1 MTLNGCLLLILLTL
15 SDAFSQSAAAE
26 TSLSTPLQY
35 SLYEEL
41 HAGTVVGNV
50 RRDSNISSRY
60 TEDEAL
66 ILRFSFRQSLSTSWK
81 LFTIDESDGVIRTA
95 QVLDRDVLCAASPS
109 SPCDLV
115 LDVAVKPLQ
124 YFEMIKVVVRLV
136 DVNDN
141 APRFRESRV
150 AVSVAETS
158 LPGALFPLPVA
169 EDADSGRLG
178 VQEYQLLSDFDGF
191 ELKVSDHVDGS
202 KDVRL
207 RLAKSVD
214 RETVEQFHAVLLA
227 LDGGVP
233 QKSGSISVEIV
244 VLDANDN
251 SPRFENSS
259 YEVSIEENAPPATT
273 IVRVLAT
280 DPDQGLNGEVVYSFT
295 DQTDL
300 ADGNTFGIDNTNG
313 DVYLKTGLDYE
324 QVQTIQLT
332 VQCRDRGPNS
342 LPAFARVTVHVLDV
356 NDNSPVISVN
366 VLTSSGRAEVQ
377 ENSDRGSFVAHV
389 AVKDVDA
396 GGGSGGGVGCQLID
410 GRDLFRLEPLFAAEY
425 KIVTAVTFDREQRES
440 YSVLVT
446 CSDNGLPPLSSSQLV
461 RVFVTDENDH
471 SPKIARAVY
480 EVELPE
486 NSPPDAVVLAKI
498 EATDDDSGKNQAL
511 RYRISSVDPS
521 TDGVLSVDT
530 ITGKVT
536 ANVAFDYE
544 DRRRFAFVVT
554 VTDQGDEPRT
564 STASLVLHIR
574 DVNDERPT
582 FDRSVYHFA
591 TRENLPV
598 GTVIGRV
605 SATDRDLSPDFRQVV
620 YGLRLPSDDFEVDRV
635 SGELMNLRRLD
646 RETEQLHRLT
656 VVASN
661 RGQPD
666 DFDGTVNVT
675 VTVEDENDNAPV
687 FTFPSAAAAAV
698 SKTVQVSGTA
708 LSVGLPVARLVAV
721 DADSGTNAR
730 IGYEIL
736 QGNEHGMFEVDAE
749 SGIVTVATMP
759 AEATDPRG
767 GVQGV
772 NRVFRLSVAA
782 RDAGSP
788 PLVSV
793 ADLVVLFNNSVE
805 PNYAAH
811 EGDRRGAF
819 DGTAA
824 AVVVAGT
831 VLGAFIVLT
840 FVAVVVFVLRRRRR
854 RRRQRS
860 VEDKLSSAEQIRPLS
875 RAARSSC
882 RSLTTVDDSV
892 SIGSSGGGSS
902 RERGLGGPVASCR
915 RHRVR
920 NPGGSMMLPM
930 QRADSDKD
938 DDRRSVDRLPTQW
951 PLRPSQSLRI
961 PKVKTPSLLTLFS
974 DLILTRGV
982 SRIFCSHGRG
992 CHKIKLAD

>member
-1 MTLNGCLLLILLTL
+1 MDRNQVYRRRQRRSCTMTLKRWLLFLITL
-15 SDAFSQSAAAE
+15 NEVFSQSAEAE

-41 HAGTVVGNV
+41 EAGTVVGNV
-50 RRDSNISSRY
+50 RHDSNISSRY

-81 LFTIDESDGVIRTA
+81 LFTIDESEGVVRTA
-95 QVLDRDVLCAASPS
+95 QVLDRDVLCVASPT
-109 SPCDLV
+109 PCDLV

-124 YFEMIKVVVRLV
+124 YFQMIKVVVRLV

-141 APRFRESRV
+141 APRFRDSRV

-178 VQEYQLLSDFDGF
+178 VQEYQLLSDFDCF
-191 ELKVSDHVDGS
+191 ELKVSDQVDGS
-202 KDVRL
+202 MDVRL

-214 RETVEQFHAVLLA
+214 WETVDHYRAVLLA
-227 LDGGVP
+227 MDGGVP
-233 QKSGSISVEIV
+233 PRSGSISVDIV

-259 YEVSIEENAPPATT
+259 YEVSVEENAPVATT

-280 DPDQGLNGEVVYSFT
+280 DPDQGLNGEVAYSFT
-295 DQTDL
+295 DQTEL
-300 ADGNTFGIDNTNG
+300 ADGNTFGIDNTSG
-313 DVYLKTGLDYE
+313 VVYLKAGLDYE
-324 QVQTIQLT
+324 RVQTIQLT
-332 VQCRDRGPNS
+332 VQCRDRGLNS

-389 AVKDVDA
+389 AVKNADA
-396 GGGSGGGVGCQLID
+396 GGSSSGVQCEILD

-425 KIVTAVTFDREQRES
+425 KIVTAVTFDREQQEF
-440 YSVLVT
+440 YSVLMS
-446 CSDNGLPPLSSSQLV
+446 CSDNGRPPLSSSELI
-461 RVFVTDENDH
+461 RVFITDENDH
-471 SPKIARAVY
+471 SPTIARALY

-498 EATDDDSGKNQAL
+498 EATDEDSGKNQAL

-521 TDGVLSVDT
+521 ADGVLSVNI

-536 ANVAFDYE
+536 ANVAFDFE
-544 DRRRFAFVVT
+544 DRRHFAFVVT
-554 VTDQGDEPRT
+554 VSDQGDEPRT
-564 STASLVLHIR
+564 STASLVLHVR
-574 DVNDERPT
+574 DVNDEKPT

-605 SATDRDLSPDFRQVV
+605 SATDRDLSPDFRQIV

-635 SGELMNLRRLD
+635 SGEIINLRRLD
-646 RETEQLHRLT
+646 RETEYLHRLT

-661 RGQPD
+661 RGHPV

-675 VTVEDENDNAPV
+675 VTVDDENDNAPV
-687 FTFPSAAAAAV
+687 FTFPSAV
-698 SKTVQVSGTA
+698 FKTVQVSGA
-708 LSVGLPVARLVAV
+708 AVGVGLQVTRLVAV
-721 DADSGTNAR
+721 DADSGTNGR
-730 IGYEIL
+730 IAYEVL
-736 QGNEHGMFEVDAE
+736 HGNEHGIFEVDAE
-749 SGIVTVATMP
+749 SGVVTVAKMP
-759 AEATDPRG
+759 ATTDPRG
-767 GVQGV
+767 VGTGGGV

-793 ADLVVLFNNSVE
+793 ADLVVLLNNSVE

-811 EGDRRGAF
+811 EGSRGGPF
-819 DGTAA
+819 DGA

-831 VLGAFIVLT
+831 VLGAFVVLA
-840 FVAVVVFVLRRRRR
+840 FVIVAVVVFVHRRRRR
-854 RRRQRS
+854 RRS
-860 VEDKLSSAEQIRPLS
+860 AEDKLSSAEQIRPLS
-875 RAARSSC
+875 RAKSSC
-882 RSLTTVDDSV
+882 RSLTAVDDSA
-892 SIGSSGGGSS
+892 SIGSGSS
-902 RERGLGGPVASCR
+902 RERGLGPVAAGSYR

-920 NPGGSMMLPM
+920 SSGGSMMLPI
-930 QRADSDKD
+930 QNADSDRD
-938 DDRRSVDRLPTQW
+938 DDTSMERIPTHW

-961 PKVKTPSLLTLFS
+961 SKVITSSLLTPF
-974 DLILTRGV
+974 V
-982 SRIFCSHGRG
+982 IFT
-992 CHKIKLAD
+992 